1 MDDFRNI
8 DFTNYLIVFDGNI
21 LGISV
26 APGELMADGDLK
38 KYADCRTPEYAAW
51 INLKQA
57 KMICR
62 VKFAGMDKFSLPIF
76 SENNTINIPEHAFNA
91 IEHMAELLLLPMD
104 GSSGFS
110 APMALPDWNFSY
122 HFANDGDSAY
132 WSVDFILFASS
143 NGSVLEK
150 ASAWNKMPN
159 QRTILWDESAIV
171 LYNVFNTG
179 ITLPSGYQWRSPGT
193 ITAPGAGVEI
203 IREFAVKNPLWR
215 EFEAIVSLNFYSLK
229 SFNDAVSAITGMM
242 PFQNEE
248 MRLDLIEAEQSKYC
262 TPFFNGNVRIR
273 VRLPAWN

>member
-62 VKFAGMDKFSLPIF
+62 IKFAGMDKFSLPFF

-110 APMALPDWNFSY
+110 APMALPVLLDGKSWQGLSHGFSSRKPKTKKAA
-122 HFANDGDSAY
+122 FA
-132 WSVDFILFASS
+132 
-143 NGSVLEK
+143 
-150 ASAWNKMPN
+150 
-159 QRTILWDESAIV
+159 
-171 LYNVFNTG
+171 
-179 ITLPSGYQWRSPGT
+179 
-193 ITAPGAGVEI
+193 
-203 IREFAVKNPLWR
+203 PL
-215 EFEAIVSLNFYSLK
+215 
-229 SFNDAVSAITGMM
+229 
-242 PFQNEE
+242 
-248 MRLDLIEAEQSKYC
+248 
-262 TPFFNGNVRIR
+262 
-273 VRLPAWN
+273 

>member
-62 VKFAGMDKFSLPIF
+62 IKFAGMDKFSLPFF

-91 IEHMAELLLLPMD
+91 IEHTAELLLLPMD

-179 ITLPSGYQWRSPGT
+179 ITLP
-193 ITAPGAGVEI
+193 
-203 IREFAVKNPLWR
+203 
-215 EFEAIVSLNFYSLK
+215 
-229 SFNDAVSAITGMM
+229 
-242 PFQNEE
+242 
-248 MRLDLIEAEQSKYC
+248 
-262 TPFFNGNVRIR
+262 
-273 VRLPAWN
+273 